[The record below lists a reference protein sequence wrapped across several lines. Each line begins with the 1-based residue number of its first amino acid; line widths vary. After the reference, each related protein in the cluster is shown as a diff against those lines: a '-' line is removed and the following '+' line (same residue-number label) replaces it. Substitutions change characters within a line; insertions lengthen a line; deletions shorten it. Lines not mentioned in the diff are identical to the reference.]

1 MLLLLLLSCSIMWA
15 MMMKNEAL
23 WMKAAQSNV
32 VTTDCGSLN
41 RASDSEITL
50 FWLFKGHPLKGHICA
65 KGWANRIP
73 LVSYTNLPLRY
84 CPHTFPDSQVTSN
97 TMVRKTVYNFG
108 SQFFHGLS
116 CSCSLIMV
124 SDFGTKSLINNRM
137 GRKSIKNGTSG
148 VGPWCWVNPRPLI
161 YLAPSARTVDW
172 SNIRPHSDAQ

>member
-1 MLLLLLLSCSIMWA
+1 
-15 MMMKNEAL
+15 MMKNEAL

-108 SQFFHGLS
+108 AQFFHGLS
-116 CSCSLIMV
+116 CSCSVILFESYTHFIWSVILEPNPLLLIEW
-124 SDFGTKSLINNRM
+124 D
-137 GRKSIKNGTSG
+137 GRHISFTPILKTTGCTDESVCLLVVKFQNQTIG
-148 VGPWCWVNPRPLI
+148 I
-161 YLAPSARTVDW
+161 D
-172 SNIRPHSDAQ
+172 